1 MECGLREKEKEK
13 CAAERWAGRE
23 KGRGERGFGVFFLNS
38 FQIHFQTFKL
48 YSNKKPCIR
57 IMIHKHLLF
66 LTLSK

>member
-1 MECGLREKEKEK
+1 MGCGLREKEKEK

-48 YSNKKPCIR
+48 
-57 IMIHKHLLF
+57 
-66 LTLSK
+66 